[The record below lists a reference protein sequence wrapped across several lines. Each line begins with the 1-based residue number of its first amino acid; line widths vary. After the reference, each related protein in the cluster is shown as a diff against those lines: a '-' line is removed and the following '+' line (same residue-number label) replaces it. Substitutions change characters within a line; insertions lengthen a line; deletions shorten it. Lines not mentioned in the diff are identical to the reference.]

1 MNYIVITSINIP
13 TPAVK
18 AYAEL
23 PDFHL
28 VVVGDRKSPK
38 DWECG
43 KSRFLS
49 LDEQKNLGFTLESF
63 LPENHYCRKMLGYLL
78 SIESGARVIVDTDD
92 DNIPKDEYFI
102 PDFNGEF
109 SRTEVDLNF
118 INIYNLFS
126 DQAIWP
132 RGLPIDQIQR
142 NDSGTTLR
150 NGKCSVGIFQGLAD
164 GDPDVDAIY
173 RLTSDADCNFYNREP
188 IVLAKGTIAPFNSQN
203 TFFKSDLFPLLYLPT
218 TVTFRFTDILRGLV
232 AQPIMWELGYEL
244 AFSGPSVV
252 QIRNPHDYFQ
262 DFLSEIPMYVNTR
275 KVIELVNDS
284 VRAGGD
290 IFKMLFNAYA
300 ALERAGIVEP
310 RELECLAAWIS
321 DMKKVSQ
328 VVESR

>member
-1 MNYIVITSINIP
+1 MKYIVITSINAP

-23 PDFHL
+23 EDFHL

-43 KSRFLS
+43 PSRFL
-49 LDEQKNLGFTLESF
+49 DIDTQKELGFTIANL
-63 LPENHYCRKMLGYLL
+63 LPENHYSRKMLGYLL
-78 SIESGARVIVDTDD
+78 SIESGASVLVDTDD
-92 DNIPKDEYFI
+92 DNIPKNDYTI
-102 PDFNGEF
+102 PDFHGEF
-109 SRTEVDLNF
+109 SKTESNLDF
-118 INIYNLFS
+118 INVYNLFS

-142 NDSGTTLR
+142 NDSRLFLR
-150 NGKCSVGIFQGLAD
+150 NEPCSVGIFQGLAD

-173 RLTSDADCNFYNREP
+173 RLTSDSECNFRDREP
-188 IVLAKGTIAPFNSQN
+188 IVLSKGTIAPFNSQN

-232 AQPIMWELGYEL
+232 AQPIMWELGFEL

-262 DFLSEIPMYVNTR
+262 DFVSEIPMYVNSR
-275 KVIELVNDS
+275 KVIDLVKDS

-290 IFKMLFNAYA
+290 IFEMLFNAYV
-300 ALERAGIVEP
+300 ALERAQIVGAT
-310 RELECLAAWIS
+310 ELECLLAWIN

-328 VVESR
+328 IVPPK